1 MSDGLKGLAVA
12 TQRRIEALYALE
24 AQAPVAD
31 FLIPAGSAGSL
42 PGGGSRTLVTCEGG
56 ELSLGVVLEEG
67 VVERLAAQDPRQG
80 LHRDNL
86 AAYCTLT
93 EEVSHF
99 VYLGY
104 CARHGRL
111 TTQLELELVG
121 EVDKY
126 LAAADLLSLQS
137 EGALSKQLRE
147 LLFRRYSLAE
157 GLSPEQTD
165 RYHRASGLAERYC
178 GWLESAFLETRR
190 PAELN
195 REARR
200 FYRLG
205 RGDKLARIAGLVS
218 SRD

>member
-1 MSDGLKGLAVA
+1 LSDGLAGLAVA

-42 PGGGSRTLVTCEGG
+42 PGGGSRTLVTVDGD
-56 ELSLGVVLEEG
+56 ELSLGVVLDDA
-67 VVERLAAQDPRQG
+67 VVERLAALDPRRV
-80 LHRDNL
+80 LNRDNL

-104 CARHGRL
+104 CARHGRS

-137 EGALSKQLRE
+137 EGALSERLRE
-147 LLFRRYSLAE
+147 LLFRGYSLAE
-157 GLSPEQTD
+157 GLSSEQAD

-178 GWLESAFLETRR
+178 GWLESAFVKPRR
-190 PAELN
+190 PAELS
-195 REARR
+195 REAQR

-205 RGDKLARIAGLVS
+205 CGDKLARIAGLA
-218 SRD
+218 

>member
-1 MSDGLKGLAVA
+1 MTDALAGLAVA

-24 AQAPVAD
+24 AQPPVAD
-31 FLIPAGSAGSL
+31 FLIPAESASDL
-42 PGGGSRTLVTCEGG
+42 PGGGSRTLVTCADG
-56 ELSLGVVLEEG
+56 ELSLGVVLEEK
-67 VVERLAAQDPRQG
+67 VVLRLAEQDPRQG
-80 LHRDNL
+80 LHRENL

-104 CARHGRL
+104 CASNGRL

-126 LAAADLLSLQS
+126 LAAADLLSLQC
-137 EGALSKQLRE
+137 EGALSEKLRD
-147 LLFRRYSLAE
+147 LLFRGYRLAD
-157 GLSPEQTD
+157 GLSPEQAD

-178 GWLESAFLETRR
+178 GFLEQAFIEPGRA
-190 PAELN
+190 AELH

-205 RGDKLARIAGLVS
+205 RGDKLARIAGLG
-218 SRD
+218 

>member
-1 MSDGLKGLAVA
+1 MSEALASLAVA

-31 FLIPAGSAGSL
+31 FLISAETAGSL
-42 PGGGSRTLVTCEGG
+42 PGGGSRTLVTCEGD
-56 ELSLGVVLEEG
+56 ELSLGVVLEEK
-67 VVERLAAQDPRQG
+67 VIARLAAQDPRLELHQG
-80 LHRDNL
+80 NL

-126 LAAADLLSLQS
+126 LAAADLLSLQA
-137 EGALSKQLRE
+137 EGALSESLRE
-147 LLFRRYSLAE
+147 LLFDRYSLVE
-157 GLSPEQTD
+157 GLSEEQAD

-178 GWLESAFLETRR
+178 GWLESAFVKTGQS
-190 PAELN
+190 AELN

-205 RGDKLARIAGLVS
+205 RGDKLARIAGLQ
-218 SRD
+218 

>member
-1 MSDGLKGLAVA
+1 LSDGLAGLAVA

-24 AQAPVAD
+24 AQPPVAD
-31 FLIPAGSAGSL
+31 FLIPAASAGAL
-42 PGGGSRTLVTCEGG
+42 PGGGSRTLVTCEGD
-56 ELSLGVVLEEG
+56 EMSLGVVLEDQ
-67 VVERLAAQDPRQG
+67 VVERLAAQDPRRE

-126 LAAADLLSLQS
+126 LAAADLLSLQR
-137 EGALSKQLRE
+137 EGALSEQLRE
-147 LLFRRYSLAE
+147 LLFRGYSLAE
-157 GLSPEQTD
+157 GLSSEQAD
-165 RYHRASGLAERYC
+165 RYHRASSLAERYC
-178 GWLESAFLETRR
+178 GWLESAFVR
-190 PAELN
+190 PGRSAELH

-205 RGDKLARIAGLVS
+205 RGDKLARIAGLG
-218 SRD
+218 

>member
-1 MSDGLKGLAVA
+1 LTGTLPGLAVA
-12 TQRRIEALYALE
+12 TQRWIEALYALE

-31 FLIPAGSAGSL
+31 FLIPAESAGRF
-42 PGGGSRTLVTCEGG
+42 PGGGSRTLVTCEGD
-56 ELSLGVVLEEG
+56 EVSLGVVLEPR
-67 VVERLAAQDPRQG
+67 VVESLDEHDPRRA
-80 LHRDNL
+80 LTRDNL

-104 CARHGRL
+104 CARHARV

-126 LAAADLLSLQS
+126 LAAADLLSLQR
-137 EGALSKQLRE
+137 EGALSPQLRR
-147 LLFRRYSLAE
+147 LLFRGYSLAE
-157 GLSPEQTD
+157 GLSMEQAD

-178 GWLESAFLETRR
+178 AWLESAFVRPGR
-190 PAELN
+190 PAELH

-205 RGDKLARIAGLVS
+205 RNDKLARIASLQ
-218 SRD
+218 